1 MTLLELDARVIS
13 RHVLNRRIP
22 AMHGP
27 SGLDEMNHVVF
38 FMLWF
43 HCLLEALVA
52 DYFILL
58 HFHSP
63 FPFASD
69 SSSLRDEGI
78 TTYYRYH

>member
-1 MTLLELDARVIS
+1 MTLLESEARNIS

-38 FMLWF
+38 FCF
-43 HCLLEALVA
+43 GFRCLLEALVA

-58 HFHSP
+58 HF
-63 FPFASD
+63 FFFF
-69 SSSLRDEGI
+69 LC
-78 TTYYRYH
+78 